1 VEELL
6 QLPYGNELEIICS
19 NNGSDK
25 NTEGYEKLKEIKD
38 ERFVYYEFAENR
50 RFVGNVNQVIRLS
63 VVQGR
68 VLSAA
73 QR

>member
-1 VEELL
+1 MLLSICIPSHNRGHRALALVEELL

-38 ERFVYYEFAENR
+38 ERFVY
-50 RFVGNVNQVIRLS
+50 
-63 VVQGR
+63 
-68 VLSAA
+68 
-73 QR
+73 